1 MATQGNE
8 AHQGRTEIVPVLFLY
23 GDGTWSHI
31 LANIVDNSPAHVTS
45 IITTMRSAY
54 DMLIGSL
61 CHKPWRKQNR
71 GVRLLRMIRR
81 HEYHQPLCFAT
92 SYTL

>member
-31 LANIVDNSPAHVTS
+31 LANIVDNSPPYRSQMTS
-45 IITTMRSAY
+45 CSILGLCRYMLAAPIHTNTT
-54 DMLIGSL
+54 
-61 CHKPWRKQNR
+61 RKSPKCTRQWTMH
-71 GVRLLRMIRR
+71 G
-81 HEYHQPLCFAT
+81 
-92 SYTL
+92 